1 MKLYSIYDRKTGKEE
16 IKLRILTLPT
26 FISEGDFIMWINLFF
41 MIIFIIGI
49 VYLIRFRLNLKY
61 SAEKAI
67 NALYPTNEEDIYSIV
82 IPNEFKVMQPLTKET
97 KSYQWVKWGTVGVIS
112 LLTALLAVVYF
123 TDMLHQSIFSVVY
136 LFFILISSIK
146 HRGNFYL
153 LAEGL
158 ILNGYYV
165 PWSRVKGYEV
175 EKIIKWHELY
185 GLDDKINQAYKLEV
199 NVKNKWIQP
208 QFVVVRNQ
216 KHLDRILSLLE
227 KQGVQNIKERSHNPS
242 F

>member
-1 MKLYSIYDRKTGKEE
+1 
-16 IKLRILTLPT
+16 
-26 FISEGDFIMWINLFF
+26 MWINLFF

-61 SAEKAI
+61 SAEKAV
-67 NALYPTNEEDIYSIV
+67 NALYPTNEEDMNSIV
-82 IPNEFKVMQPLTKET
+82 IPSEFKVMQPLTKET

-112 LLTALLAVVYF
+112 LLTALLAAVYL

-153 LAEGL
+153 LGEGL

-165 PWSRVKGYEV
+165 PWSRVKGYKV

-199 NVKNKWIQP
+199 KVKNKWFQP

-216 KHLDRILSLLE
+216 VHLDRILSLLE
-227 KQGVQNIKERSHNPS
+227 KQGVQNIRERSHTPVSKNV
-242 F
+242 